1 MIRMMRREFLKHL
14 SLLALK
20 FWGSG
25 LVPSYWCD
33 PNSTDEP
40 TSRNWRVGGEG
51 RGQEA
56 KNLCGEP
63 AGKMPLALGSGAA
76 LLG

>member
-40 TSRNWRVGGEG
+40 TSRNWGGGARAGDRRQRISVASLRG
-51 RGQEA
+51 R
-56 KNLCGEP
+56 CP
-63 AGKMPLALGSGAA
+63 
-76 LLG
+76 